1 MTGGQRFSEAEL
13 NAFVDGELA
22 GTEAAEVEAALAT
35 APEDLRLVRQIS
47 DLNERLHQQYA
58 PVLAEPVP
66 ARLAALAGRIG

>member
-35 APEDLRLVRQIS
+35 APEDLRLG
-47 DLNERLHQQYA
+47 A
-58 PVLAEPVP
+58 PNLGPE
-66 ARLAALAGRIG
+66 